1 MAANLFVGFVVLI
14 FWQSTQVDA
23 AHAATLS
30 PGIAASKAATVSSIR
45 LYKTEAYAVYSILY

>member
-1 MAANLFVGFVVLI
+1 MAAKLFVGFVVLI

-30 PGIAASKAATVSSIR
+30 PGIAASKAATFSSIR
-45 LYKTEAYAVYSILY
+45 PYKTNTYVVYLILY

>member
-30 PGIAASKAATVSSIR
+30 PGTAAIKVAIVANKS
-45 LYKTEAYAVYSILY
+45 LYKTYTSIISLILY